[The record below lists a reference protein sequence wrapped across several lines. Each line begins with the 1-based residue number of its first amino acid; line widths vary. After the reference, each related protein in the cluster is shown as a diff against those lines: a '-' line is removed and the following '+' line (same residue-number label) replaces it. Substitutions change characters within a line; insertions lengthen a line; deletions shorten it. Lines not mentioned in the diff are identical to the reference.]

1 MTRPTRWR
9 DEGPDDVRDLLRYA
23 AKTRDLAPADRARTR
38 ARVARIGGIVA
49 AAAGLSLVQSA
60 ALGAGLAVATL
71 VAVSIGT
78 TWLSPSPQ
86 PVVVLASRP
95 VAPSPSALSAPSVP
109 AATPSSTAAAASS
122 APRADPPTPRPSALH
137 AAAPPLVEEPAASA
151 PTRPPDTL
159 AEEAALIERAR
170 LALGASPADALA
182 RTEEH
187 AARFPA
193 GKLSMERELVAIDA
207 LGRLG
212 RRAEARSRAD
222 SLLARAR
229 GGLYEERLRQLL
241 DALH

>member
-86 PVVVLASRP
+86 PVIVVASRP
-95 VAPSPSALSAPSVP
+95 VATSALAAPSAP
-109 AATPSSTAAAASS
+109 AVTPSSTVAAASS
-122 APRADPPTPRPSALH
+122 SPRADPPTPRPSALH

-151 PTRPPDTL
+151 PTHPPDTL

-170 LALGASPADALA
+170 LSLGARPADALA